1 MLQNQIKQYR
11 EEKGLTVYRAS
22 LRLGISGRRFQ
33 KLENLSHQELMSTIS
48 YTEML
53 KFSKLFDVSLD
64 QLFFI
69 NEFEN
74 EQLFL
79 QYDV

>member
-22 LRLGISGRRFQ
+22 LLLGISGRRFN

-53 KFSKLFDVSLD
+53 RFSKLFGVSID
-64 QLFFI
+64 QLFSI
-69 NEFEN
+69 EEFEN
-74 EQLFL
+74 QRLFL